1 MKKKSICIIGLGYVG
16 LPLFFELKKNS
27 FNVVGFDNDNL
38 KILHL
43 KKKYTNVKKKFFH
56 LQMI

>member
-43 KKKYTNVKKKFFH
+43 KKKYTNIKKKIF
-56 LQMI
+56 